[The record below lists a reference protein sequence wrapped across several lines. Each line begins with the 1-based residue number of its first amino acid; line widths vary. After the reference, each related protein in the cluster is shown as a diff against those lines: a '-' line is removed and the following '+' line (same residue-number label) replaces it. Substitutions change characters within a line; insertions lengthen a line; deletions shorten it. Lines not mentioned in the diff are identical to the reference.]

1 MMGFVPIFKRE
12 LHSLV
17 VTPIAWVVSTA
28 FLIIMGLF
36 FFFLLVS
43 FGAAEDVVR
52 SSGPI
57 ETFFGGSVFFYF
69 PLVLICPVLTMRLF
83 AEERR
88 TGTIEALM
96 TTPCT
101 PAAIVLGK
109 FGATFTVFIAMW
121 APTLLYMV
129 ILSRFGEIDWRIVG
143 TGYLGV
149 FLVGG
154 AYLSVGTLASSLTT
168 NQLSAAVGSAVFI
181 LMVFLVGFLS
191 TIAEEGPLRSAAE
204 HVSVSSL
211 MNDLSRG
218 LLDTRR
224 LVFWGSFIVLPL
236 FATVR
241 TVEAWRWG

>member
-1 MMGFVPIFKRE
+1 VRGFIPIFKRE
-12 LHSLV
+12 LLSMF

-52 SSGPI
+52 ASTPI

-88 TGTIEALM
+88 SGTIEALM

-101 PAAIVLGK
+101 PTAIVLAK
-109 FGATFTVFIAMW
+109 YLAVLVVFVAMW
-121 APTLLYMV
+121 LPTLLYML
-129 ILSRFGEIDWRIVG
+129 ILSSFGDIDWRLVA

-149 FLVGG
+149 LLVGG
-154 AYLSVGTLASSLTT
+154 AYLSVGTLASALTQS
-168 NQLSAAVGSAVFI
+168 QLTAAVGAAIFI

-191 TIAEEGPLRSAAE
+191 AVAEDGPMRAASE

-211 MNDLSRG
+211 MNDVSRG
-218 LLDTRR
+218 LVDTRR
-224 LVFWGSFIVLPL
+224 LVFWLSFIVVPL

>member
-1 MMGFVPIFKRE
+1 MRGFIAIFKRE
-12 LHSLV
+12 LLSLF

-52 SSGPI
+52 ASGPI

-88 TGTIEALM
+88 SGTIEALM

-101 PAAIVLGK
+101 PTAIVLAK
-109 FGATFTVFIAMW
+109 W
-121 APTLLYMV
+121 LPTLLYMF
-129 ILSRFGEIDWRIVG
+129 ILSGFGEIDWRLVG

-149 FLVGG
+149 LLVGG
-154 AYLSVGTLASSLTT
+154 AYLSVGTLASALTQS
-168 NQLSAAVGSAVFI
+168 QLTAAVGAAIFI

-191 TIAEEGPLRSAAE
+191 TVAEDGPMRAAAE
-204 HVSVSSL
+204 HISVSSL
-211 MNDLSRG
+211 MNDVSRG
-218 LLDTRR
+218 LVDSRR
-224 LVFWGSFIVLPL
+224 LVFWLSFILVPL

>member
-1 MMGFVPIFKRE
+1 MSGFWPIFKRE
-12 LHSLV
+12 LWSLV

-52 SSGPI
+52 ASGPI

-69 PLVLICPVLTMRLF
+69 PMVLICPVLTMRLF

-109 FGATFTVFIAMW
+109 FFATLTAFIAMW
-121 APTLLYMV
+121 SPTLLYMV
-129 ILSRFGEIDWRIVG
+129 ILGRFGEIEWNIVW

-149 FLVGG
+149 VLVGG
-154 AYLSVGTLASSLTT
+154 AYLSVGTLASSLTQ

-181 LMVFLVGFLS
+181 LMIFLVGFLA
-191 TIAEEGPLRSAAE
+191 TIVEDGPMRAAAE
-204 HVSVSSL
+204 HVSVSAL

-218 LLDTRR
+218 LVDTRR
-224 LVFWGSFIVLPL
+224 LVFWLSFMIVPL